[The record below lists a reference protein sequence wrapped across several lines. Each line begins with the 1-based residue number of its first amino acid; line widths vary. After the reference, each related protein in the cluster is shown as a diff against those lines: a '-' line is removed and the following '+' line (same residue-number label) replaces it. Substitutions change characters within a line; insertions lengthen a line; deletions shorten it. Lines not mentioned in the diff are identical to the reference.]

1 MFLKFSQELQRRV
14 GVVGKKDLETEL
26 GLHGV
31 GSFSGHWGEFSG
43 VNKQC
48 GRKVLGFFSK
58 ASLAFG
64 KEI

>member
-14 GVVGKKDLETEL
+14 GVVGKKDLETGL

-43 VNKQC
+43 VKKQC
-48 GRKVLGFFSK
+48 GRKVLGFF
-58 ASLAFG
+58 F
-64 KEI
+64 

>member
-14 GVVGKKDLETEL
+14 GVVGKKDLETGL

-43 VNKQC
+43 VKKQC
-48 GRKVLGFFSK
+48 GRKGLGFF
-58 ASLAFG
+58 F
-64 KEI
+64 